1 MHLDKTRNG
10 QDDEQVS
17 TCFADFYELYEI
29 IGKSVKRFTFAFLF
43 LYSRRFRG
51 PFSVVRRCANKTDGK
66 QYAVKIIDVEQFT
79 STPGFS
85 ADGKKKKIQ
94 FQIFVFCFFL
104 DLRREASICSSLKH
118 PHIVELFETFE
129 SEGCLFMVFE

>member
-1 MHLDKTRNG
+1 M
-10 QDDEQVS
+10 
-17 TCFADFYELYEI
+17 
-29 IGKSVKRFTFAFLF
+29 LF
-43 LYSRRFRG
+43 CSRG
-51 PFSVVRRCANKTDGK
+51 PFSVVRRCTNKTGDR

-85 ADGKKKKIQ
+85 ADGKIILFRKSRIELSD
-94 FQIFVFCFFL
+94 L

-118 PHIVELFETFE
+118 PHIVELYETFE